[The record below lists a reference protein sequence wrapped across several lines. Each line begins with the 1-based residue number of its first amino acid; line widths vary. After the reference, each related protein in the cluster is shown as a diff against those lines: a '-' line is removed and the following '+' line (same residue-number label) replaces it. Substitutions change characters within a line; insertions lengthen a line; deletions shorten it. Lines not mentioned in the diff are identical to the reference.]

1 MIGGFFMSKTKDRI
15 IDMAINMFNEKGTSP
30 VSTNHIAKELGM
42 SPGNL
47 YYYFKN
53 KQEIIRSILERM
65 VLDWDVVWNS
75 PKEDWH
81 PSLEDLKSTIRYS
94 FQLEWTYRFFY
105 RELIV
110 LMNTDSLLKERH
122 QQIQSLRIE
131 EQTKFFQMFI
141 DEGVIRVPKENASL
155 ANDLL
160 KVSWIISNYWLA
172 FVETSGDKVSEEK
185 VEEGVQLIM
194 TVINPYIMKGGE

>member
-1 MIGGFFMSKTKDRI
+1 MSKTKDRI
-15 IDMAINMFNEKGTSP
+15 IDMAIIMFNEQGTSP

-53 KQEIIRSILERM
+53 KEEIIRSILERM
-65 VLDWDVVWNS
+65 VLDWDVVW
-75 PKEDWH
+75 KTAKKDWH
-81 PSLEDLKSTIRYS
+81 PSLDDLKSTIRYS

-110 LMNTDSLLKERH
+110 LMNTDPLLKERH
-122 QQIQSLRIE
+122 QQIQSLRIV
-131 EQTKFFQMFI
+131 EQTQFFQLFI
-141 DEGVIRVPKENASL
+141 EDGIIRVPEGNVSL
-155 ANDLL
+155 ANALL

-172 FVETSGDKVSEEK
+172 FVETSGDTVSEEK

-194 TVINPYIMKGGE
+194 TVINPYIIEGGE